1 MPSTQVELDHGHKSL
16 DWIVNSAHGKES
28 IGVGHEAR
36 KDVSFCRAKRQGSK
50 AGEMSSYF
58 VIRSSIDR
66 GSRMNVGRTTRL
78 KSAPG
83 RSWEMMCDRT
93 GPCQWAF

>member
-1 MPSTQVELDHGHKSL
+1 MPSTQIEFDHGNKAF
-16 DWIVNSAHGKES
+16 DGIVNRRHREEGFRMS
-28 IGVGHEAR
+28 HEAILCPLVDR
-36 KDVSFCRAKRQGSK
+36 RTAPEWQVCTHL
-50 AGEMSSYF
+50 

-83 RSWEMMCDRT
+83 RSWEMICERT
-93 GPCQWAF
+93 VNAS